1 MFKEIKIFERVD
13 FSTRIPFRITDHNYG
28 DHVANNVFVE
38 YLHEG
43 RVQFLKSLGYTE
55 RDLAGAGLIQS
66 ELHIKYT
73 KQGFYPDTM
82 RLDISVTN
90 LRPTR
95 FDVYYRGYDST
106 GSFYCLQKPKWRHS
120 MWEQA
125 NRLDCP
131 MPFLVDFKNNP

>member
-1 MFKEIKIFERVD
+1 MFKEIKKFERVD
-13 FSTRIPFRITDHNYG
+13 FSTKIPFRITDHNYG

-55 RDLAGAGLIQS
+55 RDLAGAALIQS

-82 RLDISVTN
+82 RMEISITN

-95 FDVYYRGYDST
+95 FDMYYRGYDSAGELLLLAKT
-106 GSFYCLQKPKWRHS
+106 EMAAFDVGAGKPT
-120 MWEQA
+120 
-125 NRLDCP
+125 RLPDA
-131 MPFLVDFKNNP
+131 FSSRFQD